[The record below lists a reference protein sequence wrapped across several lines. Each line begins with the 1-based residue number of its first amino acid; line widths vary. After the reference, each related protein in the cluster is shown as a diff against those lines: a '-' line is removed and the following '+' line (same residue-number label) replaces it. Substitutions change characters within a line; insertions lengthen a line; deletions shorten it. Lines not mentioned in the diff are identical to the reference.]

1 VEGAARF
8 QDVKAWQLA
17 HEFVL
22 FAYRLSVRFPSH
34 ETFGLLLAHDL
45 NYSEVTEA
53 NELLEHTSR
62 LLNRYTAA
70 VTAHMHRT

>member
-1 VEGAARF
+1 
-8 QDVKAWQLA
+8 
-17 HEFVL
+17 
-22 FAYRLSVRFPSH
+22 LSVRFPSH